1 MEFKKGMKKALS
13 VLLSLSMVVTG
24 VTVGG
29 KEAKADGE
37 KEYLLDI
44 APAYTTTDNGTVTN
58 HYDYTGAVQE
68 GTVTVT
74 GTVTDGDGE
83 GLYGKIRLTSTNT
96 DFIGTVDYVR
106 NGSFSAT
113 VDISQVEMFAV
124 VPVKVEFLENNEV
137 KATNNEVT
145 IKVQSNDGIK
155 LSWDAVADNAQA
167 SATKA
172 ISKKTGLATDVTMTL
187 ENIFDKYDY
196 DAYVDEDGNDVPAG
210 TANNGVMY
218 AKLKLEDMSVANST
232 AESAAAVIEKMKV
245 SSVKFDDNELVDETS
260 DKYLENDLV
269 TGKEKFVGVDTT
281 TATVELINRY
291 NTNALVT
298 LSSYASWN
306 VGYDEVKA
314 LFDDSLDSHSITV
327 TFTYEGDDTAEDIA
341 PAAEPTT
348 PVDVT
353 DQPDPVPSPDD
364 SDAPASSDPATS
376 NGPAESTAPTSGSAV
391 TATVTAVAMAPQA
404 MTATA
409 GSVTTMAAVLTVTGS
424 SLDLLKVN
432 NTVAANNATVSAV
445 STSGITVA
453 LTAPANVTSK
463 SAAATFAAVVTVPAS
478 VATGEYALTASVGA
492 VKANV
497 ATVSVIAAGTGETP
511 VEDVHTTKLKIK
523 TANGTN
529 KSAVMGV
536 GETAK
541 LKVVKTP
548 ADSVDAVTAVS
559 AKAKVVKASVNKA
572 GKLVLKAKKA
582 GTAKVTVTSGEVSK
596 KITVTVKKAPKKLT
610 LKDGKKAA
618 KKTVK
623 LAASTKKKA
632 VKKTYKIT
640 LPKNTASYDY
650 TVKKTGKVVK
660 SAVVKTNKKNV
671 QTLVVTVKKKA
682 KGSGKIVITSNANKK
697 AKATVKVKAK

>member
-24 VTVGG
+24 VTVSG
-29 KEAKADGE
+29 KEAKAEGE
-37 KEYLLDI
+37 PEYYI
-44 APAYTTTDNGTVTN
+44 EITPAYQTTNWDNSIVD
-58 HYDYTGAVQE
+58 HYDYTGTVQE
-68 GTVTVT
+68 GKVTIE
-74 GTVTDGDGE
+74 GKVTDGEGE
-83 GLYGKIRLTSTNT
+83 TSSVYGKIRLTSSDRN
-96 DFIGTVDYVR
+96 FVGTTDYVR
-106 NGSFSAT
+106 AGQFSAT
-113 VDISQVEMFAV
+113 VDISQCDVLSN
-124 VPVKVEFLENNEV
+124 VPVKVEFLVGNVSKAAVEENDEEQATSINVNSTSGVKVWADGYDDWKPLSSDFDPVLVEFTEGREDIEV
-137 KATNNEVT
+137 
-145 IKVQSNDGIK
+145 SF
-155 LSWDAVADNAQA
+155 
-167 SATKA
+167 
-172 ISKKTGLATDVTMTL
+172 DVCQ
-187 ENIFDKYDY
+187 KW
-196 DAYVDEDGNDVPAG
+196 EDSESGESGNSPI
-210 TANNGVMY
+210 NY
-218 AKLKLEDMSVANST
+218 AKVKIHDFSDENKGADLKNFVT
-232 AESAAAVIEKMKV
+232 V
-245 SSVKFDDNELVDETS
+245 SSVKFDDTEILTKDDS
-260 DKYLENDLV
+260 DLI
-269 TGKEKFVGVDTT
+269 TGKDTFIT
-281 TATVELINRY
+281 TEGDDATVEIINSW
-291 NTNALVT
+291 NGSALVT
-298 LSSYASWN
+298 DGSKRADGTLYQ
-306 VGYDEVKA
+306 YTELKE
-314 LFDDSLDSHSITV
+314 LFDDSLDKHTITV
-327 TFTYEGDDTAEDIA
+327 TLTVNENAAATPIADPAAPATDIVDVSTAEDPTPEPA
-341 PAAEPTT
+341 PSTDTEGGNGDTT
-348 PVDVT
+348 T
-353 DQPDPVPSPDD
+353 
-364 SDAPASSDPATS
+364 T
-376 NGPAESTAPTSGSAV
+376 TGSAV

-453 LTAPANVTSK
+453 LTAPANVTSE

-623 LAASTKKKA
+623 LAANTKKKA